1 MPRIKKPAK
10 VKEPIRLRMKE
21 LADGS
26 KSLYLDIYRNGK
38 RSYEYLKMYI
48 IPETDDNARKRNA
61 ATMTAANTIKSRRI
75 IELTNGE
82 AGIKRA
88 DNQETV
94 SLLDW
99 MNTYME
105 NQQKRGKKDGH
116 QIKVAIQILKDYAG
130 ERVTMGQVDKTFCQG
145 YIDYLL
151 TEYRPQ
157 GKPVSKFTAQNYY
170 RVLNGALNAAVRADV
185 IKLNPFTK
193 IGNSDKIHR
202 PESKREYMTIE
213 ELRALI
219 ATPMKNEAVKQAY
232 LFSCFCGLRIS
243 DIIGLKWGNVYA
255 DNGQYRLEVVM
266 QKTKEPIYLPLSPE
280 ALRWMPERG
289 EKMAEDAVFDLPS
302 TTHINI
308 LLKPWAK
315 AAGIAVFVPHGEAY
329 VRHDDADSRCR
340 FIHDFEIAR
349 AYGREDDAGLRQN
362 HQPQER
368 RSGESGERIVRLIR
382 NRERFGKRFT
392 LLRGRI
398 GEKENK
404 PFLRAE
410 YIALNIAGY

>member
-1 MPRIKKPAK
+1 MPRVRKPAK

-26 KSLYLDIYRNGK
+26 KSLYLDIYCNGK

-82 AGIKRA
+82 AGIKRVDDKEA
-88 DNQETV
+88 V
-94 SLLDW
+94 LLLDW

-116 QIKVAIQILKDYAG
+116 QIKVAIQILKEYAG
-130 ERVTMGQVDKTFCQG
+130 ERVMMDQVDKIFCQG

-202 PESKREYMTIE
+202 PESKREYMT
-213 ELRALI
+213 
-219 ATPMKNEAVKQAY
+219 
-232 LFSCFCGLRIS
+232 
-243 DIIGLKWGNVYA
+243 
-255 DNGQYRLEVVM
+255 
-266 QKTKEPIYLPLSPE
+266 
-280 ALRWMPERG
+280 
-289 EKMAEDAVFDLPS
+289 
-302 TTHINI
+302 
-308 LLKPWAK
+308 
-315 AAGIAVFVPHGEAY
+315 
-329 VRHDDADSRCR
+329 
-340 FIHDFEIAR
+340 
-349 AYGREDDAGLRQN
+349 
-362 HQPQER
+362 
-368 RSGESGERIVRLIR
+368 
-382 NRERFGKRFT
+382 
-392 LLRGRI
+392 
-398 GEKENK
+398 KEN
-404 PFLRAE
+404 R
-410 YIALNIAGY
+410 

>member
-1 MPRIKKPAK
+1 MPRVRKPAK

-21 LADGS
+21 LSNGS

-48 IPETDDNARKRNA
+48 IPEVDDNARRQNK
-61 ATMTAANTIKSRRI
+61 ATMIAANAIKSKRI

-88 DNQETV
+88 DDKETM

-130 ERVTMGQVDKTFCQG
+130 ERVTMEQIDKEFCQG

-151 TEYRPQ
+151 TEYRPM
-157 GKPVSKFTAQNYY
+157 GKPVSRFTAQNYY

-185 IKLNPFTK
+185 IKVNPFTK
-193 IGNSDKIHR
+193 IGNSDKIRR

-243 DIIGLKWGNVYA
+243 DIIGLKWGNVYV

-266 QKTKEPIYLPLSPE
+266 QKTKETIYLPLSPE

-289 EKMAEDAVFDLPS
+289 DKTSEDHVFDLPS

-315 AAGIAVFVPHGEAY
+315 AAGI
-329 VRHDDADSRCR
+329 D
-340 FIHDFEIAR
+340 
-349 AYGREDDAGLRQN
+349 
-362 HQPQER
+362 
-368 RSGESGERIVRLIR
+368 
-382 NRERFGKRFT
+382 KRFSFHTARHTFATMMLT
-392 LLRGRI
+392 LGADLYTTSKLLGHTDVKMTQVYAKIINRKKDEAVNLVNGL
-398 GEKENK
+398 
-404 PFLRAE
+404 FD
-410 YIALNIAGY
+410 

>member
-1 MPRIKKPAK
+1 MPRVRKPTK

-21 LADGS
+21 LSNGS
-26 KSLYLDIYRNGK
+26 KSLYLDVYRNGK

-48 IPETDDNARKRNA
+48 IPEVDDNARRQNK
-61 ATMTAANTIKSRRI
+61 ATMIAANAIKSKRI

-88 DNQETV
+88 DDKETML
-94 SLLDW
+94 LLDW
-99 MNTYME
+99 MHTYME

-130 ERVTMGQVDKTFCQG
+130 ERVTMEQIDKEFCQG

-151 TEYRPQ
+151 TEYRPM
-157 GKPVSKFTAQNYY
+157 GKPVSRFTAQNYY

-185 IKLNPFTK
+185 MKLNPFTK
-193 IGNSDKIHR
+193 IGNSDKIRR

-243 DIIGLKWGNVYA
+243 DIIGLKWGNVYV

-266 QKTKEPIYLPLSPE
+266 QKTKETIYLPLSPE

-289 EKMAEDAVFDLPS
+289 DKTSEDHVFDLPS

-315 AAGIAVFVPHGEAY
+315 AAGIDKKFSFHTARHTFATMMLTLGADLYTTSKLLGHTDVKMTQVYAKIINRKKDEAVNLVN
-329 VRHDDADSRCR
+329 
-340 FIHDFEIAR
+340 
-349 AYGREDDAGLRQN
+349 GL
-362 HQPQER
+362 
-368 RSGESGERIVRLIR
+368 
-382 NRERFGKRFT
+382 FD
-392 LLRGRI
+392 
-398 GEKENK
+398 
-404 PFLRAE
+404 
-410 YIALNIAGY
+410 

>member
-1 MPRIKKPAK
+1 
-10 VKEPIRLRMKE
+10 
-21 LADGS
+21 
-26 KSLYLDIYRNGK
+26 
-38 RSYEYLKMYI
+38 
-48 IPETDDNARKRNA
+48 
-61 ATMTAANTIKSRRI
+61 
-75 IELTNGE
+75 
-82 AGIKRA
+82 
-88 DNQETV
+88 
-94 SLLDW
+94 
-99 MNTYME
+99 MNIYME

-130 ERVTMGQVDKTFCQG
+130 ERVTMDQVDKTFCQE

-193 IGNSDKIHR
+193 IGNSDKIRR

-243 DIIGLKWGNVYA
+243 DIIGLKWGNVYV
-255 DNGQYRLEVVM
+255 DNRQYRLEVVM

-289 EKMAEDAVFDLPS
+289 NKSAEDTVFDLPS

-315 AAGIAVFVPHGEAY
+315 AAGI
-329 VRHDDADSRCR
+329 D
-340 FIHDFEIAR
+340 
-349 AYGREDDAGLRQN
+349 
-362 HQPQER
+362 
-368 RSGESGERIVRLIR
+368 
-382 NRERFGKRFT
+382 KRFSFHTARHTFATMMLT
-392 LLRGRI
+392 LGADLYTTSKLLGHTDVKMTQVYAKIINRKKDEAVKLVNGL
-398 GEKENK
+398 
-404 PFLRAE
+404 FD
-410 YIALNIAGY
+410 

>member
-1 MPRIKKPAK
+1 MPRVKKPAK

-21 LADGS
+21 LANGS

-88 DNQETV
+88 EDKEAV
-94 SLLDW
+94 LLLDW
-99 MNTYME
+99 MNIYMG

-116 QIKVAIQILKDYAG
+116 QIKVAIQILKEYAG
-130 ERVTMGQVDKTFCQG
+130 ERVTMDQVDKAFCQG

-170 RVLNGALNAAVRADV
+170 RVLNGALNAAVRADA

-193 IGNSDKIHR
+193 IGNSDKIRR

-219 ATPMKNEAVKQAY
+219 ATPMKNETVKQAY

-243 DIIGLKWGNVYA
+243 DIIGLKWGNVYV

-289 EKMAEDAVFDLPS
+289 EKRAEDAVFDLPS
-302 TTHINI
+302 VTHVNI

-315 AAGIAVFVPHGEAY
+315 AAGI
-329 VRHDDADSRCR
+329 D
-340 FIHDFEIAR
+340 
-349 AYGREDDAGLRQN
+349 
-362 HQPQER
+362 
-368 RSGESGERIVRLIR
+368 
-382 NRERFGKRFT
+382 KRFSFHTARHTFATMMLT
-392 LLRGRI
+392 LGADLYTTSKLLGHTDIKMTQVYAKIINRKKDEAVNLVNGL
-398 GEKENK
+398 
-404 PFLRAE
+404 FD
-410 YIALNIAGY
+410 

>member
-1 MPRIKKPAK
+1 MPRVRKPAK

-21 LADGS
+21 LSNGS
-26 KSLYLDIYRNGK
+26 KSLYLDVYRNGK

-48 IPETDDNARKRNA
+48 IPEVDDNARRQNK
-61 ATMTAANTIKSRRI
+61 ATMIAANAIKSKRI

-88 DNQETV
+88 DDKETM

-130 ERVTMGQVDKTFCQG
+130 ERVTMEQIDKEFCQG

-151 TEYRPQ
+151 TEYRPM
-157 GKPVSKFTAQNYY
+157 GKPVSRFTAQNYY

-185 IKLNPFTK
+185 IKVNPFTK
-193 IGNSDKIHR
+193 IGNSDKIRR

-243 DIIGLKWGNVYA
+243 DIIGLKWGNVYV

-266 QKTKEPIYLPLSPE
+266 QKTKETIYLPLSPE

-289 EKMAEDAVFDLPS
+289 DKTSEDHVFDLPS

-315 AAGIAVFVPHGEAY
+315 AAGI
-329 VRHDDADSRCR
+329 D
-340 FIHDFEIAR
+340 
-349 AYGREDDAGLRQN
+349 
-362 HQPQER
+362 
-368 RSGESGERIVRLIR
+368 
-382 NRERFGKRFT
+382 KRFSFHTARHTFATMMLT
-392 LLRGRI
+392 LGADLYTTSKLLGHTDVKMTQVYAKIINRKKDEAVNLVNGL
-398 GEKENK
+398 
-404 PFLRAE
+404 FD
-410 YIALNIAGY
+410 